1 MDSGA
6 APDSETGAEKY
17 EKLTQRG
24 PNIGPASAT
33 LAQHQADVSCF
44 LRVLVSGSEILFGT
58 GQLTVYRGLADSTV
72 FGKHLSSR
80 GRIRTF
86 YIYRSIGRTGDPYT
100 ARYVTNWCFFLVNIF
115 FINFDN
121 KLFFSAHI
129 LNKLFFSD
137 FCGDKLV
144 FSIFL

>member
-6 APDSETGAEKY
+6 APDSGTGAEKN

-44 LRVLVSGSEILFGT
+44 LRGLVSGSEILFGT

-80 GRIRTF
+80 GWIKTF
-86 YIYRSIGRTGDPYT
+86 YIYGRLGRAGDPYT
-100 ARYVTNWCFFLVNIF
+100 ARYAEKTQQT
-115 FINFDN
+115 
-121 KLFFSAHI
+121 SPRET
-129 LNKLFFSD
+129 
-137 FCGDKLV
+137 
-144 FSIFL
+144 